1 MQDSKTSNVR
11 LRVVTEADIPVF
23 FEQQLD
29 ASANFMAAFTSKDP
43 TDKTAFTAHW
53 TRILADTAI
62 QKQTILFR
70 EEVAGHISSF
80 EQFGLPS
87 VSYWIGKE
95 YWGKGVATSALHA
108 FLGQIKTRPL
118 YARAAKDNV
127 ASIRVLQKCGFQI
140 SGEDSGFSDSRG
152 EVVEE
157 FILIC
162 NES

>member
-29 ASANFMAAFTSKDP
+29 ASANFMAAFTAKDP
-43 TDKTAFTAHW
+43 TDKTAFTARW
-53 TRILADTAI
+53 TRILAETAI
-62 QKQTILFR
+62 QKQTILFH

-95 YWGKGVATSALHA
+95 YWGKGVATSALYA

-140 SGEDSGFSDSRG
+140 SSEDSGFSDSRG

-157 FILIC
+157 FILIF